1 MNLVGG
7 IDMKQIFLIYFLNAP
22 LYLACCLSLRC
33 LFGHSCKTHFIFE
46 NLKMASQLLKKLA
59 NLCHLYLSFKLLEIV
74 LPTPQLGQMVD
85 QSELKI

>member
-33 LFGHSCKTHFIFE
+33 LFGHSCTIHFIFE
-46 NLKMASQLLKKLA
+46 NLKMATQLLKTLT
-59 NLCHLYLSFKLLEIV
+59 NLCHLSLVPQFQAPQDS
-74 LPTPQLGQMVD
+74 TPH
-85 QSELKI
+85 SPAW